1 MAGVHPKV
9 VQTIMRHSTI
19 TLTMDTYANLF
30 KGQEADAV
38 AKIRDMM
45 ISNQPEVIRATGTDD
60 LGILEDGGEQ
70 SAAHAQRTARETGQS
85 VATPCDQPA
94 QPPILQI
101 SQNPDKTGASCDPVP
116 SATMPC
122 INTAPLAQL
131 AERLTLNQ

>member
-45 ISNQPEVIRATGTDD
+45 LSDQPEVIRATGTDD
-60 LGILEDGGEQ
+60 LAILEDDSEP
-70 SAAHAQRTARETGQS
+70 SAAHVQRAARETGQTG
-85 VATPCDQPA
+85 ATPCDQPA

-116 SATMPC
+116 SATIPC
-122 INTAPLAQL
+122 TPMAPLAQL